1 METRN
6 LYRDNERAVE
16 AVFHNGKLLYTVTYF
31 FDTDLSVRGIVGI
44 YNDSTVITLGDVD
57 VIKEGD

>member
-6 LYRDNERAVE
+6 WYRDNERAVE

-44 YNDSTVITLGDVD
+44 YNDSTS
-57 VIKEGD
+57 IKLF